1 MKKFRPEDLTIS
13 SIFHDSDFCIDES
26 EEGKE
31 IVKRFSRYDMPS
43 ELESDIYS
51 YAGISLQEGFNA
63 GFRAAMNLMID
74 CRRTEK

>member
-31 IVKRFSRYDMPS
+31 IVKRIIRYDIPG
-43 ELESDIYS
+43 ELESDIFQ

-63 GFRAAMNLMID
+63 GFRAAMNLIID
-74 CRRTEK
+74 CRRTGK